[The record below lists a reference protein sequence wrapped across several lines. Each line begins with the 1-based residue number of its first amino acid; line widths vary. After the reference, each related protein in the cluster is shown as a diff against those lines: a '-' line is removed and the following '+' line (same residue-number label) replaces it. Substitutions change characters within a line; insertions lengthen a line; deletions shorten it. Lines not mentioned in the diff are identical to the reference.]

1 MDQLIYARSVADAAL
16 KALRDRKIPPTP
28 RNYELWFAY
37 YAEEKPRLRQ
47 RIDETIRACKRFTP
61 GLLDDLYQQFFGA
74 PAELA
79 SIKENSQE
87 LQTIATQMVDQ
98 VIADRGMIGDY
109 GSALDAWTPELD
121 EVPTVDDIRRAAL
134 TLKASAAE
142 TGDRM
147 HALEQLLTASVARIG
162 ELNEKLARSEREAMC
177 DPLTGLANRR
187 TFDMALLRATNLAS
201 KTGTE
206 IGLLFLDIDHFKKF
220 NDTYGH
226 HMGDSVLQ
234 LVAQGLKNH
243 IKGRDTAA
251 RYGGEEFVIIL
262 TGAGL
267 TAATTVAEQL
277 RALTEA
283 RLLMNRT
290 TGEKLGVITCSIGVA
305 AYRSGEAPGDFVDRA
320 DKALYL
326 AKGTGRNRVC
336 VEEAA
341 PPPSDKVAG

>member
-1 MDQLIYARSVADAAL
+1 
-16 KALRDRKIPPTP
+16 
-28 RNYELWFAY
+28 
-37 YAEEKPRLRQ
+37 
-47 RIDETIRACKRFTP
+47 
-61 GLLDDLYQQFFGA
+61 
-74 PAELA
+74 
-79 SIKENSQE
+79 
-87 LQTIATQMVDQ
+87 
-98 VIADRGMIGDY
+98 
-109 GSALDAWTPELD
+109 
-121 EVPTVDDIRRAAL
+121 
-134 TLKASAAE
+134 
-142 TGDRM
+142 
-147 HALEQLLTASVARIG
+147 
-162 ELNEKLARSEREAMC
+162 
-177 DPLTGLANRR
+177 
-187 TFDMALLRATNLAS
+187 MALLRATNLAS